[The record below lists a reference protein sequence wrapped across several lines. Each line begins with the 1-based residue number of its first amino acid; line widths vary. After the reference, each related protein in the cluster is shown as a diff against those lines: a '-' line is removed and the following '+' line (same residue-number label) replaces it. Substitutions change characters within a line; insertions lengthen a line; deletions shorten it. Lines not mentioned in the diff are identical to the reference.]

1 MDEAIVGI
9 IVAPIVMFLIFVAP
23 IWLIM
28 HYRSKRQV
36 GQGLTEE
43 EYRQL
48 NQLAQQAE
56 KMSERIRTLEAIL
69 DDESPDWR
77 RKV

>member
-1 MDEAIVGI
+1 MNEAIMGMLL
-9 IVAPIVMFLIFVAP
+9 APILLFLLLVAP
-23 IWLIM
+23 IWLIL

-48 NQLAQQAE
+48 NQLGQQAE

-69 DDESPDWR
+69 DEESPDWR

>member
-1 MDEAIVGI
+1 MNEAIMGMLI
-9 IVAPIVMFLIFVAP
+9 APILLFLLLVAP
-23 IWLIM
+23 IWLFL

-48 NQLAQQAE
+48 NQLGQQAE
-56 KMSERIRTLEAIL
+56 TMSERIRTLEAIL
-69 DDESPDWR
+69 DDEAPDWR

>member
-1 MDEAIVGI
+1 MNEAIMGMLL
-9 IVAPIVMFLIFVAP
+9 APILLFLLLVAP
-23 IWLIM
+23 IWLIL

-48 NQLAQQAE
+48 NQLGQQAE